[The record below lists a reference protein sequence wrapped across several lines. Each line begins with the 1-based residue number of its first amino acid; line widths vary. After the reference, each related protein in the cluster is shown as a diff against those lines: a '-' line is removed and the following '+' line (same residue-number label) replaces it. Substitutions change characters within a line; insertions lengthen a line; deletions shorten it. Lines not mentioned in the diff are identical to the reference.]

1 MKPSQPT
8 TTSDRDSSRGV
19 AGASILFSGAVCLA
33 SLVHPHHEELQKM
46 NPHRDDPLTGV
57 LGEGRKLF
65 ANHFYIKADA
75 YFHSGFYPT
84 IFDNRQSHQTPHI
97 AEDAGVQ
104 EGKNTGDEEDFLG
117 EASGWIDKHSRK
129 HFPSVHTH
137 LGEDSPGAA
146 QNHQAHNHDHDH
158 DHDHDHQHDH
168 HEKDSEADS
177 SGTEREILPWLK
189 LSSRLDPNLIE
200 TYTVGAYWLRRINK
214 HREAEI
220 FLREGMQA
228 NPESAEIL
236 FELGRC
242 RFDANDPARARNI
255 WEHSWKLWQ
264 KQESG
269 KDPEVQNRFLS
280 SQILLNLARLES
292 KENNR
297 ERSLYW
303 LNTALPL
310 AISPD
315 QIKQRIADVEAGR
328 PFEADR
334 PHASAAEHPPEATSQ
349 LK

>member
-1 MKPSQPT
+1 MKPSQV
-8 TTSDRDSSRGV
+8 TTSDERLNSRGV

-33 SLVHPHHEELQKM
+33 SLIHPHHEELQRM

-84 IFDNRQSHQTPHI
+84 IFDSKESHQTPHI
-97 AEDAGVQ
+97 AEDAGVK
-104 EGKNTGDEEDFLG
+104 EGKNTGNEEDFLG

-137 LGEDSPGAA
+137 LGEAGTETPQGSGIPDNASAGA
-146 QNHQAHNHDHDH
+146 
-158 DHDHDHQHDH
+158 
-168 HEKDSEADS
+168 
-177 SGTEREILPWLK
+177 EREILPWLR

-200 TYTVGAYWLRRINK
+200 TYTVGAYWLRRTEK

-255 WEHSWKLWQ
+255 WEHSWKLWE
-264 KQESG
+264 KQEAG

-292 KENNR
+292 KEGNR
-297 ERSLYW
+297 DRSLHW

-315 QIKQRIADVEAGR
+315 QIKQRIADVAAGR
-328 PFEADR
+328 PFDAEAAR
-334 PHASAAEHPPEATSQ
+334 
-349 LK
+349 